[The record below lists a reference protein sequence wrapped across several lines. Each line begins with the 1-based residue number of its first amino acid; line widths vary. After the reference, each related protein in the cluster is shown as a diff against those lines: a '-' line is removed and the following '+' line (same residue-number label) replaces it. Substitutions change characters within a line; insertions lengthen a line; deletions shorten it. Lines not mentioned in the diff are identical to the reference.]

1 MSPQN
6 QSTTGQKAHRRNMSL
21 TFGNNSSS
29 ENLIASPNNTRVDNT
44 TYLTPID
51 TLTSGKKSHLNNI
64 LKDKISP
71 LTPPSTPS
79 KHKPYNPFTLKKKV
93 DGNSPQSTIVDVKKV
108 FFLLIFSGALVVFF
122 GALTG
127 IGIPF
132 EGDIVSIDSDNSDHV
147 QVIIDK
153 NTDEFSENFET
164 QKEEVD
170 DLTRDTID
178 DDDINDG
185 LTNAIAQDLVE
196 EPELAT
202 DQENFDQN
210 PALQPEPV
218 KINENVYEQEKEENV
233 VKDMEDNSDKIPSN
247 NDSDTP
253 ESEDKIEQHIDEIT
267 VIPNKLQNKKNR
279 YSENQNNEN
288 DDYSNHAYIRHE
300 AHFTYDD
307 VVESLTEEERADIL
321 LTKSLEINTDE
332 SLDSSCGSW
341 QDNYSRLHENILSRN
356 ASQRY
361 VSYICDD
368 KIKCGG
374 LANRILG
381 MTSAFIFAL
390 LTNRAFLADWQT
402 RLPLEDIFNSPNIDW
417 SYDSLNLPSDIR
429 ELETSEINIIDFD
442 ARTLDEKFMLSNWTT
457 KYPSSFIKFYSNRG
471 MVIRSFDSKFYSQ
484 ILKDMGLRPHTAFGC
499 ILDYLFL
506 PVPSAY
512 SFITQYTSLFALSS
526 IFTVGIQIKSQ
537 NGLTSLQDYKYYFDC
552 ADQLTQTYAAPHQK
566 VIYYVVTDS
575 VKLREEAVEELEHV
589 VVSGLPI
596 DSNFDNLDNLDSANN
611 ALIENWIFSKTDY
624 RVISPGDYG
633 KLAAFHSKQL
643 HTTVF
648 MEDSHNVPDCT
659 REKTTFPYVYRSF
672 GGVCL

>member
-164 QKEEVD
+164 QKEKAD

-185 LTNAIAQDLVE
+185 LANAIAQDLVK
-196 EPELAT
+196 EPELET

-210 PALQPEPV
+210 PVLQPEPV

-429 ELETSEINIIDFD
+429 ELETSELNIIDFD

-471 MVIRSFDSKFYSQ
+471 MVIRSFDSKFYST

-499 ILDYLFL
+499 ILDYLFR

-659 REKTTFPYVYRSF
+659 RE
-672 GGVCL
+672 